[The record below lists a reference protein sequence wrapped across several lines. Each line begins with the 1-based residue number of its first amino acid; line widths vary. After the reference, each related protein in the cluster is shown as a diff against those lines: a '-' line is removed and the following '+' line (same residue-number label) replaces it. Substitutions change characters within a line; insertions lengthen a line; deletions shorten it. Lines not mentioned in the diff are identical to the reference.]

1 MLILGG
7 LAASGSLFTGTSIAF
22 GNFGGTNFE
31 TDTIISGAD
40 ANIEYITFFVN
51 NDAARVADSFTTS
64 SYNGAI
70 YDYVLIDCPPILGV
84 LMVNALAASNRIIVP
99 VQTEFLA
106 LKGLD
111 RMIKTMDIMQT
122 EQENLFNYTI
132 VPTMFDKRTKAS
144 VTTLNELRNTYKN
157 RVWSGVIPVDTKF
170 RDASLEYLPIS
181 LYAKNCRGS
190 FAYETL
196 LNYLL

>member
-70 YDYVLIDCPPILGV
+70 YDYVLIDAGVGCRTGQFLVTQDNNNIDYTDISTKDIGGDSSIPIIKAVINGED
-84 LMVNALAASNRIIVP
+84 ID
-99 VQTEFLA
+99 VQVIS
-106 LKGLD
+106 GSG
-111 RMIKTMDIMQT
+111 
-122 EQENLFNYTI
+122 YT
-132 VPTMFDKRTKAS
+132 FK
-144 VTTLNELRNTYKN
+144 
-157 RVWSGVIPVDTKF
+157 
-170 RDASLEYLPIS
+170 SLVKKL
-181 LYAKNCRGS
+181 
-190 FAYETL
+190 
-196 LNYLL
+196 